1 MVVSYE
7 KDAAN
12 LSHLGKR
19 FRLHGA
25 ETSDNLDEPMVSSD
39 TTGACQFASDK
50 KFVVILFSPIKRCL
64 ELFNPRI
71 FLMIF
76 TSGH

>member
-19 FRLHGA
+19 FRLHVA
-25 ETSDNLDEPMVSSD
+25 EASDNLDEPMVSSD

-50 KFVVILFSPIKRCL
+50 KFVVTLVSPIKRCL
-64 ELFNPRI
+64 EMFKPRI

-76 TSGH
+76 TRGH